1 MRNITVPS
9 DTRTLSVWKTPA
21 PYVLCGA
28 AFIIA
33 STAFLLIF
41 LICSAMKSSHSRQSE
56 ETNMKSVQGRESNIC
71 SDEKDEKLVVIMAG
85 DAMPS
90 YIATPSSLS
99 K

>member
-1 MRNITVPS
+1 MRNISAPS
-9 DTRTLSVWKTPA
+9 DARALSVWKTPA

-33 STAFLLIF
+33 LTAFLLIS
-41 LICSAMKSSHSRQSE
+41 LICSEMKSSHSRQSE
-56 ETNMKSVQGRESNIC
+56 ETNMKSLQGRESNIC
-71 SDEKDEKLVVIMAG
+71 SHEDEKLVVIMAG
-85 DAMPS
+85 DTMPS